1 MSEALAAA
9 AKAAM
14 SEDQASPG
22 RPPSPTKSAG
32 QAASGA
38 PGQRPVRITVMG
50 RYEMTTARSDLL
62 GQGTS
67 SMCWRGLSL
76 KSGAEV
82 AIKVYKTL
90 SEEEQK
96 VLIQKFNRQVSV
108 LRDLEVLSIQE
119 KAGPLWHAQLDMAKP
134 SKLFMQMIDFSRDAS
149 GTPGPDPDDGVMYLV
164 TEMGCYSLKDYLRMR
179 QRQGHLLPSRTVR
192 TIAKSI
198 VLAVAALHAKGFV
211 HLDLKPENLMMFD
224 GCLKLIDVD
233 GCMNSGTVVTV
244 DDFSLSFTPCY
255 CAPEWAR
262 FLVHPDINTIRVEPP
277 LDVWSVAI
285 TMCELATLDPV
296 LRKMFASF
304 LKHGRSRHQAGF
316 LFMDW
321 LSNISSSPWMPDGV
335 AQFDAELADL
345 VTQLLVPDPGLR
357 RGLPDALSH
366 PYLEGAELR
375 KVRSVSTT
383 TKGDAAWGA
392 DEGDRALAAPSFTSE
407 TSLDGMP
414 AHAPRHVRPL
424 LEDTSN
430 MVIQKGTLYKL
441 KSAGNPEE
449 PNDWV
454 KRDVWI
460 TSEGNLSYLS
470 QKEQKRMVMMDGHR
484 FAKAQVDR
492 FTAPAAFS
500 YAFKILVQ
508 AEEEGDADEGYVF
521 GCESA
526 AELEEWLEQ
535 VQKVTTSV
543 HSVDS
548 TMKLAPGVVQDL
560 RRFKLAVRNRR
571 QKLGADD
578 DTLGSGDGIFRGPLW
593 KVKTEGDRMQLE
605 DWVERDM
612 GLRADGSLIY
622 WSKKEERQLMYY
634 TGEDVGSAEL
644 SRISPDDS
652 ALPWAFSVQLM
663 PVDGVW
669 FMPGEF
675 AAESEAMREKW
686 MQQFAR
692 FGATVIAA

>member
-1 MSEALAAA
+1 MSEEAAPA
-9 AKAAM
+9 ARSTSKSA
-14 SEDQASPG
+14 SSPG
-22 RPPSPTKSAG
+22 QK
-32 QAASGA
+32 
-38 PGQRPVRITVMG
+38 PVRITVMG
-50 RYEMTTARSDLL
+50 RYEMTTARSELL

-67 SMCWRGLSL
+67 SMCWRGSSL

-90 SEEEQK
+90 SDEEQQ
-96 VLIQKFNRQVSV
+96 VLKQKFKRQVGV
-108 LRDLEVLSIQE
+108 LRDLEVLSSRE
-119 KAGPLWHAQLDMAKP
+119 TAGPLWHTQLDMAKP
-134 SKLFMQMIDFSRDAS
+134 SKLFMQMLDFSRDAS
-149 GTPGPDPDDGVMYLV
+149 GTPGPDPHDGVMYLV

-179 QRQGHLLPSRTVR
+179 QRQGQPLPSRTVQ

-262 FLVHPDINTIRVEPP
+262 FLVHPDINTIKVEPP
-277 LDVWSVAI
+277 LDAWSVAI

-321 LSNISSSPWMPDGV
+321 LSNISNSPWMPDGV
-335 AQFDAELADL
+335 AQFDPELADL

-357 RGLPDALSH
+357 KGLPDALSH
-366 PYLEGAELR
+366 PYLAGAELR
-375 KVRSVSTT
+375 KARTGNASAA
-383 TKGDAAWGA
+383 TKGDAAWDA
-392 DEGDRALAAPSFTSE
+392 TAEDDRPGVRAVPSSTSD

-441 KSAGNPEE
+441 KSAGKPEE
-449 PNDWV
+449 ENDWV

-492 FTAPAAFS
+492 FTGPAAFS
-500 YAFKILVQ
+500 HAFKILVQ
-508 AEEEGDADEGYVF
+508 SEEEGDEDEGYVF
-521 GCESA
+521 GCLSA
-526 AELEEWLEQ
+526 TELEEWLEQ
-535 VQKVTTSV
+535 IQKVTTSV

-548 TMKLAPGVVQDL
+548 TVKLGPSVVQDL

-644 SRISPDDS
+644 ARISPDDS

-669 FMPGEF
+669 FQPGEF

-692 FGATVIAA
+692 VAATVIA

>member
-1 MSEALAAA
+1 MTLAELVAPASIMKSRYREFLHEA
-9 AKAAM
+9 
-14 SEDQASPG
+14 
-22 RPPSPTKSAG
+22 
-32 QAASGA
+32 
-38 PGQRPVRITVMG
+38 
-50 RYEMTTARSDLL
+50 
-62 GQGTS
+62 
-67 SMCWRGLSL
+67 
-76 KSGAEV
+76 
-82 AIKVYKTL
+82 
-90 SEEEQK
+90 
-96 VLIQKFNRQVSV
+96 
-108 LRDLEVLSIQE
+108 
-119 KAGPLWHAQLDMAKP
+119 
-134 SKLFMQMIDFSRDAS
+134 
-149 GTPGPDPDDGVMYLV
+149 
-164 TEMGCYSLKDYLRMR
+164 
-179 QRQGHLLPSRTVR
+179 GH
-192 TIAKSI
+192 
-198 VLAVAALHAKGFV
+198 HN
-211 HLDLKPENLMMFD
+211 E
-224 GCLKLIDVD
+224 
-233 GCMNSGTVVTV
+233 
-244 DDFSLSFTPCY
+244 
-255 CAPEWAR
+255 
-262 FLVHPDINTIRVEPP
+262 
-277 LDVWSVAI
+277 
-285 TMCELATLDPV
+285 
-296 LRKMFASF
+296 
-304 LKHGRSRHQAGF
+304 AGF

-321 LSNISSSPWMPDGV
+321 LSNISNSPWMPDGV
-335 AQFDAELADL
+335 AQFDPELADL

-357 RGLPDALSH
+357 KGLPDALSH
-366 PYLEGAELR
+366 PYLAGAELR
-375 KVRSVSTT
+375 KARTGNASAA
-383 TKGDAAWGA
+383 TKGDAAWDA
-392 DEGDRALAAPSFTSE
+392 TAEDDRPGVLAVPSSTSD

-441 KSAGNPEE
+441 KSAGKPEE
-449 PNDWV
+449 ENDWV

-492 FTAPAAFS
+492 FTGPAAFS
-500 YAFKILVQ
+500 HAFKILVQ
-508 AEEEGDADEGYVF
+508 SEEEGDEDEGYVF
-521 GCESA
+521 GCLSA
-526 AELEEWLEQ
+526 TELEEWLEQ
-535 VQKVTTSV
+535 IQKVTTSV

-548 TMKLAPGVVQDL
+548 TVKLGPSVVQDL

-644 SRISPDDS
+644 ARISPDDS

-669 FMPGEF
+669 FQPGEF

-692 FGATVIAA
+692 VAATVIA